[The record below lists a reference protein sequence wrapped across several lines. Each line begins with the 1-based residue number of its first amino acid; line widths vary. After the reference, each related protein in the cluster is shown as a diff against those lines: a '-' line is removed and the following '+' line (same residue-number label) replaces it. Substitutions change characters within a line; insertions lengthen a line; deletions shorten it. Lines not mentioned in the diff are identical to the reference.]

1 MQLLYYMQEP
11 WLVLLNEMTLSLET
25 GNAAVKA
32 QESSSST
39 EEGLTNILY
48 THKLE
53 YILYT
58 LHVGVRTLHTQV
70 VQLRNTYLSIK
81 SNKSLLYRIGEMRW
95 QQFV

>member
-11 WLVLLNEMTLSLET
+11 WLVLLNEMILNLET
-25 GNAAVKA
+25 GHAAMKA
-32 QESSSST
+32 QISSSST
-39 EEGLTNILY
+39 EEDLTNILY

-58 LHVGVRTLHTQV
+58 LHVGVHTLHTQV

-95 QQFV
+95 QQFI